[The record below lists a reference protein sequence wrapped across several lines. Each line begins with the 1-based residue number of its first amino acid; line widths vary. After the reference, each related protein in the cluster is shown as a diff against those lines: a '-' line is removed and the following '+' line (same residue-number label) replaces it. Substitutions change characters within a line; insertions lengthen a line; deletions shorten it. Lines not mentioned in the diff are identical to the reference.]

1 MDISIIL
8 GVLLILSFLGLVY
21 YAVKGGNLMLGILI
35 IALFWTLVALL
46 GKNITFN
53 EALSKVIQ
61 RGPETWGPVLINF
74 FFGAWFG
81 RVMLDTG
88 IAATIIKKVIELG
101 GDKPIVSMILLST
114 VTTLIF
120 TSLFGTG
127 AVIAIGIIILP
138 IYMSL
143 GIPKK
148 LGIVTFMT
156 SIGAGLYI
164 NPVIFKQY
172 QAFYTNYQYDYNYL
186 KWGFSALG
194 IQLGVTILV
203 ILIVL
208 LTQKKKHMW
217 QATPSS
223 KTPTTQHVPFI
234 ALITP
239 FIPVILAI
247 VFKWPVI
254 PGFLLSGFFALFIC
268 KKTPTFAETARVLN
282 KTFYDGVLDTA
293 PLVGFMM
300 VIPIFNAASAYVT
313 PFFKALLGPIIPDS
327 VLAIC
332 IAFALIAPL
341 GLFRGPLTLAG
352 SGAATLGI
360 LKSLGFSDMIL
371 FPLMYAPTVTMN
383 ISSCVT
389 QSWIVWGIN
398 YTKLDT
404 KDFLKSSI
412 PIGWIICALLSALTY
427 IIYA

>member
-1 MDISIIL
+1 MNLGVIL
-8 GVLLILSFLGLVY
+8 GVLLVLSFLGLVY
-21 YAVKGGNLMLGILI
+21 YAVKGGNLMLGILL
-35 IALFWTLVALL
+35 IALFWTAVAIV
-46 GKNITFN
+46 GKSISFNDALANI
-53 EALSKVIQ
+53 IQ
-61 RGPETWGPVLINF
+61 KGPEGWGPVLINF

-88 IAATIIKKVIELG
+88 IASTIIRKVIELG
-101 GDKPIVSMILLST
+101 GDKPILSMILLST

-120 TSLFGTG
+120 TSMFGTG
-127 AVIAIGIIILP
+127 AVVAIGIIILP

-148 LGIVTFMT
+148 LGLVTFMT
-156 SIGAGLYI
+156 SVGAGLYI
-164 NPVIFKQY
+164 NPVIFTQY
-172 QAFYTNYQYDYNYL
+172 RAFYTNYNYDANYL

-194 IQLGVTILV
+194 VQLGVTIIV
-203 ILIVL
+203 ILFTL

-217 QATPSS
+217 QATPANAEKS
-223 KTPTTQHVPFI
+223 KHVPFI

-239 FIPVILAI
+239 FIPVVLAI

-254 PGFLLSGFFALFIC
+254 PGFLIAGFFALFVC
-268 KKTPTFAETARVLN
+268 KRTPNFAETAKVFN
-282 KTFYDGVLDTA
+282 KTFYDGVIDTA

-300 VIPIFNAASAYVT
+300 VIPIFNAASSYVT
-313 PFFKALLGPIIPDS
+313 PFFQTLLGPIIPKS
-327 VLAIC
+327 ALAIC
-332 IAFALIAPL
+332 IAFAVIAPL

-360 LKSLGFSDMIL
+360 LKGLGFPDVLL

-398 YTKLDT
+398 YTKIET
-404 KDFLKSSI
+404 KDFLKMSI
-412 PIGWIICALLSALTY
+412 PIGWAICAILSGLTY
-427 IIYA
+427 YLYA